1 MLHLF
6 AGLDLHTGLLLLL
19 ALAFVLFYEAI
30 NGFHDTAN
38 AVATVIYT
46 RAMRSQLA
54 VVMAAVFNFLG
65 VLLGGLS
72 VAYAIVHMLPTDL
85 LLNMGSSHGLAMVFS
100 MLLAAIIWN
109 LGTWYF
115 GLPASSS
122 HTLIGAIIGIGL
134 TNALMT
140 GTSVV
145 DALNIPKVLSI
156 FGSLIVSPIVGLVFA
171 GGLIFLLRRYWSGT
185 KKRARIHLT
194 PAEREKKDGKKK
206 PPFWTR
212 IALILS
218 AIGVAFSH
226 GANDGQKGIGL
237 VMLVLIGVAPAGFV
251 VNMNATGYEIT
262 RTRDAIN
269 NVEAYFEQHPA
280 LLKQATGADQLV
292 PAPEAGATQPAEFH
306 CHPSNTINA
315 LNRLKGMLT
324 TDVESYDKLS
334 LDQRSQMR
342 RIMLCVSDTID
353 KVVKMPGVSADDQR
367 LLKKLKS
374 DMLSTI
380 EYAPVWIIM
389 AVALALGIGTMI
401 GWRRVATTIGEKI
414 GKKGMTYAQGMSAQM
429 TAAVSIGL
437 ASYTGMP
444 VSTTHVLSSSV
455 AGTMVERTAAGIA
468 RGELDVRLPVTGDER
483 DEVDRLR
490 GTINRMAEGLEETEK
505 MKNEFISSVSH
516 ELRTPLTSIRGWV
529 ETLRTLDD
537 PSDENYRKGLEIINN
552 ETARL
557 YNMVEELLDFSRL
570 QNGRLKMTC
579 RPLDLVAELT
589 DAVLF
594 CEARIQREGLVLV
607 YNEPEEMIPVYA
619 DPDRLR
625 QVFINILDNAIKYS
639 APGGRIT
646 VKLWAGEY
654 KAFIELIDQGRGIPP
669 EDLENVKTKFYK
681 GSNSVRGSGIGLAL
695 VDSIMTALDGTMDI
709 KSTLGRGT
717 VVTLGLPLYKNKK
730 PFS

>member
-54 VVMAAVFNFLG
+54 VAMAALFNFFG

-85 LLNMGSSHGLAMVFS
+85 LLNMGSAHGLAMVFS

-145 DALNIPKVLSI
+145 DALNIPKVIGI
-156 FGSLIVSPIVGLVFA
+156 FASLIISPIVGLVIA

-218 AIGVAFSH
+218 AIGVSFSH

-251 VNMNATGYEIT
+251 VNMNASGYEIT
-262 RTRDAIN
+262 RTRDAVN
-269 NVEAYFEQHPA
+269 NVETFFQQRPE
-280 LLKQATGADQLV
+280 LLKKATGVDQLV
-292 PAPEAGATQPAEFH
+292 PSPDTNTAANGEFH
-306 CHPSNTINA
+306 CHPANTINA
-315 LNRLKGMLT
+315 LDRVKTMLT
-324 TDVESYDKLS
+324 GVE
-334 LDQRSQMR
+334 
-342 RIMLCVSDTID
+342 
-353 KVVKMPGVSADDQR
+353 
-367 LLKKLKS
+367 
-374 DMLSTI
+374 TI
-380 EYAPVWIIM
+380 EYAPIWIIM

-455 AGTMVERTAAGIA
+455 AGTM
-468 RGELDVRLPVTGDER
+468 L
-483 DEVDRLR
+483 VD
-490 GTINRMAEGLEETEK
+490 GGGLQKKT
-505 MKNEFISSVSH
+505 V
-516 ELRTPLTSIRGWV
+516 TSILMAWV
-529 ETLRTLDD
+529 LTL
-537 PSDENYRKGLEIINN
+537 PAAIILSGV
-552 ETARL
+552 L
-557 YNMVEELLDFSRL
+557 YWLS
-570 QNGRLKMTC
+570 LK
-579 RPLDLVAELT
+579 
-589 DAVLF
+589 
-594 CEARIQREGLVLV
+594 
-607 YNEPEEMIPVYA
+607 
-619 DPDRLR
+619 
-625 QVFINILDNAIKYS
+625 
-639 APGGRIT
+639 
-646 VKLWAGEY
+646 
-654 KAFIELIDQGRGIPP
+654 LI
-669 EDLENVKTKFYK
+669 
-681 GSNSVRGSGIGLAL
+681 
-695 VDSIMTALDGTMDI
+695 
-709 KSTLGRGT
+709 
-717 VVTLGLPLYKNKK
+717 
-730 PFS
+730 

>member
-6 AGLDLHTGLLLLL
+6 AGLDLHTGLLLVL
-19 ALAFVLFYEAI
+19 ALVFVLFYEAI

-54 VVMAAVFNFLG
+54 VAMAAIFNFLG

-85 LLNMGSSHGLAMVFS
+85 LLNMGSAHGLAMVFS

-145 DALNIPKVLSI
+145 EALNIPKVINI
-156 FGSLIVSPIVGLVFA
+156 FASLIISPIVGLVVA

-212 IALILS
+212 IALIIS

-251 VNMNATGYEIT
+251 VNMNASGYEIT
-262 RTRDAIN
+262 RTRDAVN
-269 NVEAYFEQHPA
+269 NVETFFQQRPEL
-280 LLKQATGADQLV
+280 LLKVANNAEKLT
-292 PAPEAGATQPAEFH
+292 PEAMAAVEFH
-306 CHPSNTINA
+306 CHPSNTLNA
-315 LNRLKGMLT
+315 LDRTKAMLANI
-324 TDVESYDKLS
+324 ESYDKLS
-334 LDQRSQMR
+334 VEQRGQLR
-342 RIMLCVSDTID
+342 RIMLCISDTTD
-353 KVVKMPGVSADDQR
+353 KVAKMPEVNADDQR
-367 LLKKLKS
+367 LLKKLKT
-374 DMLSTI
+374 DMLNTI

-389 AVALALGIGTMI
+389 AVALALGCGTMI

-414 GKKGMTYAQGMSAQM
+414 GKKGMTYAQGMAAQM
-429 TAAVSIGL
+429 TSAVSIGL

-455 AGTMVERTAAGIA
+455 AGTMVVDGGGLQRKT
-468 RGELDVRLPVTGDER
+468 VT
-483 DEVDRLR
+483 
-490 GTINRMAEGLEETEK
+490 
-505 MKNEFISSVSH
+505 
-516 ELRTPLTSIRGWV
+516 
-529 ETLRTLDD
+529 
-537 PSDENYRKGLEIINN
+537 
-552 ETARL
+552 
-557 YNMVEELLDFSRL
+557 
-570 QNGRLKMTC
+570 
-579 RPLDLVAELT
+579 
-589 DAVLF
+589 
-594 CEARIQREGLVLV
+594 
-607 YNEPEEMIPVYA
+607 
-619 DPDRLR
+619 
-625 QVFINILDNAIKYS
+625 NILMAWVFTLPASIILSGVLYWLS
-639 APGGRIT
+639 L
-646 VKLWAGEY
+646 KL
-654 KAFIELIDQGRGIPP
+654 I
-669 EDLENVKTKFYK
+669 
-681 GSNSVRGSGIGLAL
+681 
-695 VDSIMTALDGTMDI
+695 
-709 KSTLGRGT
+709 
-717 VVTLGLPLYKNKK
+717 
-730 PFS
+730 

>member
-19 ALAFVLFYEAI
+19 ALGFVLFYEAI

-54 VVMAAVFNFLG
+54 VAMAAIFNFFG

-85 LLNMGSSHGLAMVFS
+85 LLNMGSAHGLAMVFS

-134 TNALMT
+134 TNAMMT

-145 DALNIPKVLSI
+145 DALNIPKVISI
-156 FGSLIVSPIVGLVFA
+156 FASLIVSPIVGLVFA
-171 GGLIFLLRRYWSGT
+171 GGLIFILRRYWSNT
-185 KKRARIHLT
+185 KKKARIHLT

-218 AIGVAFSH
+218 AIGVSFSH

-251 VNMNATGYEIT
+251 VNMNASGYEIT
-262 RTRDAIN
+262 RTRDAVN
-269 NVEAYFEQHPA
+269 NVELFFQQRPELLTKAIGSEQLIPS
-280 LLKQATGADQLV
+280 
-292 PAPEAGATQPAEFH
+292 PEPGVAANTEFH
-306 CHPSNTINA
+306 CHPANTINA
-315 LNRLKGMLT
+315 LERAKGMLT
-324 TDVESYDKLS
+324 NIESYDKLS
-334 LDQRSQMR
+334 VEQRSQMR
-342 RIMLCVSDTID
+342 RILLCIADTTD
-353 KVVKMPGVSADDQR
+353 KVAKLPEVNGEDLR
-367 LLKKLKS
+367 LLKKLKT

-380 EYAPVWIIM
+380 EYAPIWIIM

-455 AGTMVERTAAGIA
+455 AGTMIVDGGGLQRRT
-468 RGELDVRLPVTGDER
+468 VT
-483 DEVDRLR
+483 
-490 GTINRMAEGLEETEK
+490 
-505 MKNEFISSVSH
+505 
-516 ELRTPLTSIRGWV
+516 
-529 ETLRTLDD
+529 
-537 PSDENYRKGLEIINN
+537 
-552 ETARL
+552 
-557 YNMVEELLDFSRL
+557 
-570 QNGRLKMTC
+570 
-579 RPLDLVAELT
+579 
-589 DAVLF
+589 
-594 CEARIQREGLVLV
+594 
-607 YNEPEEMIPVYA
+607 
-619 DPDRLR
+619 
-625 QVFINILDNAIKYS
+625 NILMAWVFTLPASI
-639 APGGRIT
+639 
-646 VKLWAGEY
+646 VL
-654 KAFIELIDQGRGIPP
+654 
-669 EDLENVKTKFYK
+669 
-681 GSNSVRGSGIGLAL
+681 SG
-695 VDSIMTALDGTMDI
+695 V
-709 KSTLGRGT
+709 
-717 VVTLGLPLYKNKK
+717 LYWISLKII
-730 PFS
+730 

>member
-54 VVMAAVFNFLG
+54 VAMAALFNFFG

-85 LLNMGSSHGLAMVFS
+85 LLNMGSAHGLAMVFS

-145 DALNIPKVLSI
+145 DALNIPKVIGI
-156 FGSLIVSPIVGLVFA
+156 FASLIISPIVGLVIA

-218 AIGVAFSH
+218 AIGVSFSH

-251 VNMNATGYEIT
+251 VNMNASGYEIT
-262 RTRDAIN
+262 RTRDAVN
-269 NVEAYFEQHPA
+269 NVETFFQQRPE
-280 LLKQATGADQLV
+280 LLKKATGVENYESLKPEQRGQL
-292 PAPEAGATQPAEFH
+292 
-306 CHPSNTINA
+306 
-315 LNRLKGMLT
+315 
-324 TDVESYDKLS
+324 
-334 LDQRSQMR
+334 R
-342 RIMLCVSDTID
+342 RIMLCISDTTD
-353 KVVKMPGVSADDQR
+353 KVAKLPDVSADDQR
-367 LLKKLKS
+367 LLKKLKT

-380 EYAPVWIIM
+380 EYAPIWIIM

-455 AGTMVERTAAGIA
+455 AGTM
-468 RGELDVRLPVTGDER
+468 L
-483 DEVDRLR
+483 VD
-490 GTINRMAEGLEETEK
+490 GGGLQKKT
-505 MKNEFISSVSH
+505 V
-516 ELRTPLTSIRGWV
+516 TSILMAWV
-529 ETLRTLDD
+529 LTL
-537 PSDENYRKGLEIINN
+537 PAAIILSGV
-552 ETARL
+552 L
-557 YNMVEELLDFSRL
+557 YWLS
-570 QNGRLKMTC
+570 LK
-579 RPLDLVAELT
+579 
-589 DAVLF
+589 
-594 CEARIQREGLVLV
+594 
-607 YNEPEEMIPVYA
+607 
-619 DPDRLR
+619 
-625 QVFINILDNAIKYS
+625 
-639 APGGRIT
+639 
-646 VKLWAGEY
+646 
-654 KAFIELIDQGRGIPP
+654 LI
-669 EDLENVKTKFYK
+669 
-681 GSNSVRGSGIGLAL
+681 
-695 VDSIMTALDGTMDI
+695 
-709 KSTLGRGT
+709 
-717 VVTLGLPLYKNKK
+717 
-730 PFS
+730 

>member
-1 MLHLF
+1 M
-6 AGLDLHTGLLLLL
+6 L

-54 VVMAAVFNFLG
+54 VAMAALFNFFG

-85 LLNMGSSHGLAMVFS
+85 LLNMGSAHGLAMVFS

-145 DALNIPKVLSI
+145 DALNIPKVIGI
-156 FGSLIVSPIVGLVFA
+156 FASLIISPIVGLVIA

-218 AIGVAFSH
+218 AIGVSFSH

-251 VNMNATGYEIT
+251 VNMNASGYEIT
-262 RTRDAIN
+262 RTRDAVN
-269 NVEAYFEQHPA
+269 NVETFFQQRPE
-280 LLKQATGADQLV
+280 LLKKATGVENYESLKPEQRGQL
-292 PAPEAGATQPAEFH
+292 
-306 CHPSNTINA
+306 
-315 LNRLKGMLT
+315 
-324 TDVESYDKLS
+324 
-334 LDQRSQMR
+334 R
-342 RIMLCVSDTID
+342 RIMLCISDTTD
-353 KVVKMPGVSADDQR
+353 KVAKLPDVSADDQR
-367 LLKKLKS
+367 LLKKLKT

-380 EYAPVWIIM
+380 EYAPIWIIM

-455 AGTMVERTAAGIA
+455 AGTM
-468 RGELDVRLPVTGDER
+468 L
-483 DEVDRLR
+483 VD
-490 GTINRMAEGLEETEK
+490 GGGLQKKT
-505 MKNEFISSVSH
+505 V
-516 ELRTPLTSIRGWV
+516 TSILMAWV
-529 ETLRTLDD
+529 LTL
-537 PSDENYRKGLEIINN
+537 PAAIILSGV
-552 ETARL
+552 L
-557 YNMVEELLDFSRL
+557 YWLS
-570 QNGRLKMTC
+570 LK
-579 RPLDLVAELT
+579 
-589 DAVLF
+589 
-594 CEARIQREGLVLV
+594 
-607 YNEPEEMIPVYA
+607 
-619 DPDRLR
+619 
-625 QVFINILDNAIKYS
+625 
-639 APGGRIT
+639 
-646 VKLWAGEY
+646 
-654 KAFIELIDQGRGIPP
+654 LI
-669 EDLENVKTKFYK
+669 
-681 GSNSVRGSGIGLAL
+681 
-695 VDSIMTALDGTMDI
+695 
-709 KSTLGRGT
+709 
-717 VVTLGLPLYKNKK
+717 
-730 PFS
+730 

>member
-46 RAMRSQLA
+46 RAMRSQIA

-85 LLNMGSSHGLAMVFS
+85 LLNVGSAHGLAMVFS

-145 DALNIPKVLSI
+145 DALNMPKVIGI
-156 FGSLIVSPIVGLVFA
+156 FMSLILSPLVGLVIA

-185 KKRARIHLT
+185 KKRRRIHLT
-194 PAEREKKDGKKK
+194 PAEREKQDGKKK

-218 AIGVAFSH
+218 AIGVSFSH

-237 VMLVLIGVAPAGFV
+237 IMLVLIGVAPAGFV
-251 VNMNATGYEIT
+251 VNMNASGYDIA
-262 RTRDAIN
+262 RTRDAITHLEQYYMQHGDAIKHV
-269 NVEAYFEQHPA
+269 VELTPA
-280 LLKQATGADQLV
+280 IPTPEEIPSADV
-292 PAPEAGATQPAEFH
+292 PKEFH
-306 CHPSNTINA
+306 CDASRAMIAVQTAKSLIGNI
-315 LNRLKGMLT
+315 
-324 TDVESYDKLS
+324 DSYDKLS
-334 LDQRSQMR
+334 VEQRSHMR
-342 RIMLCVSDTID
+342 RMLLCISDTAD
-353 KVVKMPGVSADDQR
+353 KVANLPETKPDDKR
-367 LLKKLKS
+367 FLKELKTDLLY
-374 DMLSTI
+374 TI
-380 EYAPVWIIM
+380 EYAPIWIIM

-429 TAAVSIGL
+429 TAAVSIGI

-455 AGTMVERTAAGIA
+455 AGTMVVDGGGLQRKTVTNILMAWV
-468 RGELDVRLPVTGDER
+468 LTLPVSILLSG
-483 DEVDRLR
+483 
-490 GTINRMAEGLEETEK
+490 GLYWISLH
-505 MKNEFISSVSH
+505 FI
-516 ELRTPLTSIRGWV
+516 
-529 ETLRTLDD
+529 
-537 PSDENYRKGLEIINN
+537 
-552 ETARL
+552 
-557 YNMVEELLDFSRL
+557 
-570 QNGRLKMTC
+570 
-579 RPLDLVAELT
+579 
-589 DAVLF
+589 
-594 CEARIQREGLVLV
+594 
-607 YNEPEEMIPVYA
+607 
-619 DPDRLR
+619 
-625 QVFINILDNAIKYS
+625 
-639 APGGRIT
+639 
-646 VKLWAGEY
+646 
-654 KAFIELIDQGRGIPP
+654 
-669 EDLENVKTKFYK
+669 
-681 GSNSVRGSGIGLAL
+681 
-695 VDSIMTALDGTMDI
+695 
-709 KSTLGRGT
+709 
-717 VVTLGLPLYKNKK
+717 
-730 PFS
+730 

>member
-54 VVMAAVFNFLG
+54 VVMAAVFNFFG

-85 LLNMGSSHGLAMVFS
+85 LLNVSSAHGLAMVFS

-109 LGTWYF
+109 LGTWYL

-145 DALNIPKVLSI
+145 DALNIPKVINI
-156 FGSLIVSPIVGLVFA
+156 FASLIVSPIVGLVFA
-171 GGLIFLLRRYWSGT
+171 GGLIFLLRRFWNGN
-185 KKRARIHLT
+185 KKRDRIHMT

-218 AIGVAFSH
+218 AIGVSFSH

-237 VMLVLIGVAPAGFV
+237 IMLVLIGVAPAGFV
-251 VNMNATGYEIT
+251 VNMNASGYDIT
-262 RTRDAIN
+262 RTRDAVN
-269 NVEAYFEQHPA
+269 NVETYFKQNPA
-280 LLKQATGADQLV
+280 LLQKATGFDPLV
-292 PAPEAGATQPAEFH
+292 PAADEVASKPNEFH
-306 CHPSNTINA
+306 CHPGRAIDA
-315 LNRLKGMLT
+315 LDRAKSMLT
-324 TDVESYDKLS
+324 DIESYDKLPIE
-334 LDQRSQMR
+334 QRSQVR
-342 RIMLCVSDTID
+342 RILLCISDITD
-353 KVVKMPGVSADDQR
+353 KVTKQPDVSAEDQR
-367 LLKKLKS
+367 LLKKLKG

-380 EYAPVWIIM
+380 EYAPIWIIM
-389 AVALALGIGTMI
+389 AVALALGLGTMI

-455 AGTMVERTAAGIA
+455 AGTMIVDGGGLQRKT
-468 RGELDVRLPVTGDER
+468 VT
-483 DEVDRLR
+483 
-490 GTINRMAEGLEETEK
+490 
-505 MKNEFISSVSH
+505 
-516 ELRTPLTSIRGWV
+516 
-529 ETLRTLDD
+529 
-537 PSDENYRKGLEIINN
+537 
-552 ETARL
+552 
-557 YNMVEELLDFSRL
+557 
-570 QNGRLKMTC
+570 
-579 RPLDLVAELT
+579 
-589 DAVLF
+589 
-594 CEARIQREGLVLV
+594 
-607 YNEPEEMIPVYA
+607 
-619 DPDRLR
+619 
-625 QVFINILDNAIKYS
+625 NILMAWVFTLPASIVLS
-639 APGGRIT
+639 GGLYWIA
-646 VKLWAGEY
+646 LH
-654 KAFIELIDQGRGIPP
+654 LI
-669 EDLENVKTKFYK
+669 
-681 GSNSVRGSGIGLAL
+681 
-695 VDSIMTALDGTMDI
+695 
-709 KSTLGRGT
+709 
-717 VVTLGLPLYKNKK
+717 
-730 PFS
+730 